1 MVTNPTSRH
10 VQRGS
15 TLLEVLIAILIFA
28 FGMVGIAGLMAAG
41 LKYQVGN
48 EARLNVSSAINDLSE
63 RIRANVAGANGYTA
77 IIGTT
82 ATLGTGYQYADTYAN
97 QIATAAA
104 APSPNCDTAVC
115 TPAQLATYDERKW
128 RNLLTATLP
137 GGAGYITGDVTTGF
151 TVTVMWA
158 DKGNV
163 DDSGA
168 LVSASSCTD
177 VAADQNKSSARF
189 CCPSAAAVPAGVR
202 CYTTR
207 VVP

>member
-1 MVTNPTSRH
+1 MALKTRPRQS
-10 VQRGS
+10 QRGS

-63 RIRANVAGANGYTA
+63 RIRANVAGAKGYTA
-77 IIGTT
+77 IIGAT
-82 ATLGTGYQYADTYAN
+82 ATLGTGYDYADTYAN
-97 QIATAAA
+97 QIATAPA
-104 APSPNCDTAVC
+104 APALNCDTAVC
-115 TPAQLATYDERKW
+115 TPAQLATYDQLKW

-158 DKGNV
+158 DKSNV

-168 LVSASSCTD
+168 LITASSCTNL
-177 VAADQNKSSARF
+177 AADQNKSSARF
-189 CCPSAAAVPAGVR
+189 CCPSAASVPAGVR